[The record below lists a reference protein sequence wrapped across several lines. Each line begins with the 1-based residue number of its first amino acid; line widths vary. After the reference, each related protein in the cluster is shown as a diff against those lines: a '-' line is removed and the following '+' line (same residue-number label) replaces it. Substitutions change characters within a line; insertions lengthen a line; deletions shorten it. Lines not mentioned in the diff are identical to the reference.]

1 MIPPNIKEQVLE
13 RTDLV
18 ALIGQSVQL
27 RKSGSR
33 FVGCCPFHQ
42 EKTPSF
48 YVFPQTGT
56 FKCFGCGEGG
66 DAISFL
72 QRRDGLNFT
81 EAVKTLGKSYGIDV
95 EEEEE
100 DAQAKQQRMHIEAL
114 QVANEQVAAFYRK
127 QFEASKEAQ
136 AYAFGRWGE
145 EYCKLKDIG
154 FSPKGGRA
162 LLSLGIKK
170 EFLKNLD
177 WSTRVDTIYLRDVW

>member
-13 RTDLV
+13 HTDLV
-18 ALIGQSVQL
+18 ALIGQTVQL
-27 RKSGSR
+27 RKSGPR

-48 YVFPQTGT
+48 YVFPQTGR

-72 QRRDGLNFT
+72 QKRDGMSFT
-81 EAVKTLGKSYGIDV
+81 EAVKFLGKKCGVEV

-100 DAQAKQQRMHIEAL
+100 SAEAQQKRMHLEAL
-114 QVANEQVAAFYRK
+114 QVANEKVAAYYRK

-136 AYAFGRWGE
+136 TYAFGRWGE
-145 EYCKLKDIG
+145 EYCKQKDIG
-154 FSPKGGRA
+154 FSPKGGQGV
-162 LLSLGIKK
+162 LSLGVKK
-170 EFLKNLD
+170 EFLEGTWLD
-177 WSTRVDTIYLRDVW
+177 QQGWI